1 MVRMVYLKRRGNH
14 EIAVKTAVDN
24 LPRHQQ
30 PTPPPQLIT
39 PPPLADTKV
48 RTPQRRWEKRARLP
62 KNHPPPPSCSTRRL
76 KGRRRRTS
84 RALPPVIHYRYCPRS
99 SIRWLY
105 LRHRFIV
112 TYLSRRPLPDT
123 HTELQ
128 PPQNLVDSI
137 EQFSGKLSIILD
149 NALLD
154 FSAAMT
160 RLDNTIHA
168 IENALDDDI
177 SISALPSSPSVDS
190 IEHLTGYIS
199 STLDEELLEFSTN
212 LKRFDE
218 KIQAIESASNVDVN
232 DNPDPHPTQSITINQ
247 QEMPASNLGPIAHQA
262 PLIPN
267 VSTPAPSTPQHHHDN
282 MDFGTPTIKQG

>member
-48 RTPQRRWEKRARLP
+48 RTPQRQWEKRARLP
-62 KNHPPPPSCSTRRL
+62 KNHPPPPSCTTRRSN
-76 KGRRRRTS
+76 GQRRGTS

-105 LRHRFIV
+105 LRHCFIV
-112 TYLSRRPLPDT
+112 AYLSRRPLPDT

-137 EQFSGKLSIILD
+137 EQFFGKLSIILD

-154 FSAAMT
+154 FSAATT
-160 RLDNTIHA
+160 RLGNTIHA
-168 IENALDDDI
+168 IENALNDDI

-190 IEHLTGYIS
+190 IKHLAEYIS

-218 KIQAIESASNVDVN
+218 KIQAIESASNVDDN

-247 QEMPASNLGPIAHQA
+247 QEMPASNLGPIAHHA

-267 VSTPAPSTPQHHHDN
+267 VSTPAPSTSQHHHDSV
-282 MDFGTPTIKQG
+282 DFSTPTIKQG